1 MNQYLLRDG
10 SRVHLLTDPEG
21 HDVLS
26 YEATSGRWVHAAL
39 SVQAE
44 KGLIR
49 SVDLNRS
56 VNRSQADLALV

>member
-10 SRVHLLTDPEG
+10 SRVHLLTGPEG

-26 YEATSGRWVHAAL
+26 YEVTSGRWVHAAL

-44 KGLIR
+44 KDLIR
-49 SVDLNRS
+49 CFLS
-56 VNRSQADLALV
+56 

>member
-10 SRVHLLTDPEG
+10 SRGHLSTDPEG

-44 KGLIR
+44 KDLIR
-49 SVDLNRS
+49 SVDFNSS
-56 VNRSQADLALV
+56 VNRSQADLSLV

>member
-44 KGLIR
+44 KDLIR
-49 SVDLNRS
+49 SVDFNGS